1 MGYVACTPVSDG
13 AKLYRQ
19 QRSNGPENMVNPAA
33 QTELF
38 CSNPEPLS
46 ECTFPLSPE
55 VFGSRGAQLRWY
67 AIYTK
72 SRHEKR
78 IKEHLN
84 QRSIE
89 SFLPL
94 YEAVH
99 RWKDRRVTVSLPV
112 FPGYLF
118 VRIALSE
125 HRLPVIAVPGVVS
138 LVGTLS
144 RPTPIADQEIEALQ
158 ICSVRGY
165 KMVPHPYL
173 APGGRV
179 RVRKG
184 PLADLEGV
192 FLRHRGKTRLILSV
206 KLIARSVAVEVDAAD
221 VTPVSAA

>member
-1 MGYVACTPVSDG
+1 MVTLGVQADLFRPDSGPLRERIIPSPAETPWLRDG
-13 AKLYRQ
+13 
-19 QRSNGPENMVNPAA
+19 
-33 QTELF
+33 
-38 CSNPEPLS
+38 
-46 ECTFPLSPE
+46 
-55 VFGSRGAQLRWY
+55 QLKWY
-67 AIYTK
+67 ALYTR

-78 IKEHLN
+78 IKEQLD

-89 SFLPL
+89 SYLPL

-99 RWKDRRVTVSLPV
+99 RWKDRRVTVNLPI

-118 VRIALSE
+118 VRISLPE

-138 LVGTLS
+138 LVGALS

-158 ICSVRGY
+158 ICSMRGY
-165 KMVPHPYL
+165 KMTPHPYL

-184 PLADLEGV
+184 PLAELEGV
-192 FLRHRGKTRLILSV
+192 FLRRRGKSRLVLSV